1 VERENFER
9 RGRMDFRV
17 RAVQTTGEQVVF
29 EVVPDPRRY
38 EWIEDEDGERWLF
51 DRFNYCRIPPEMVER
66 MASELVGGI
75 LAGGTKGPDRQLIED
90 ADAYVKE
97 RVPLI
102 ERQLDGE
109 LPDEPDVDTSEEVL
123 RSLLGKEVGTAFLV
137 IDIAGSTVLADRVA
151 PAEFERLIGTA
162 LFELSAVVPLFHGH
176 VLKYTGDGL
185 IAYFAQSTFIR
196 ANDFAFDCAL
206 TMRKVVYDGLNPSFT
221 KRGLPAIDVR
231 MGLDS
236 GGAHTILVGSP
247 RTKRQPDIISRT
259 ISVAAKLQALAGRGG
274 IYVGAMLA
282 ENLHVSWR
290 MMCEPVELPPNWDY
304 TDSAGRPYRAFRV
317 AG

>member
-151 PAEFERLIGTA
+151 PAEFERLIGDR
-162 LFELSAVVPLFHGH
+162 PLR
-176 VLKYTGDGL
+176 T
-185 IAYFAQSTFIR
+185 Q
-196 ANDFAFDCAL
+196 C
-206 TMRKVVYDGLNPSFT
+206 
-221 KRGLPAIDVR
+221 
-231 MGLDS
+231 
-236 GGAHTILVGSP
+236 GGAAVSRSRSQIHGRRSDRILRPVHLHSGE
-247 RTKRQPDIISRT
+247 RFCLRLCAHHAEGGLRRAQP
-259 ISVAAKLQALAGRGG
+259 KLHEKG
-274 IYVGAMLA
+274 IA
-282 ENLHVSWR
+282 S
-290 MMCEPVELPPNWDY
+290 D
-304 TDSAGRPYRAFRV
+304 
-317 AG
+317 